1 MSGCSASTDGTH
13 AAAACCSTPSCDRQ
27 SRASPSPTGR
37 CARPDGP
44 DRRRNRHAEHGSYR
58 PAWTWD
64 DPNCLGVLEVLRREV
79 MSGGIKMET
88 PLCRDITE
96 QMCGTSVITGHRY
109 SFGTVAS
116 PVAEPFGDEHSV
128 LLKRVVL
135 GGVWHD
141 DVAHEGVQV
150 GVGGQELPQGGAGG
164 AEVLELLDGHA
175 LELVGAV
182 EVRDLRRQ
190 RVDDAGGERLGA

>member
-88 PLCRDITE
+88 PFERYRHNTPTLDLSPSSARCPAE
-96 QMCGTSVITGHRY
+96 TSG
-109 SFGTVAS
+109 
-116 PVAEPFGDEHSV
+116 
-128 LLKRVVL
+128 
-135 GGVWHD
+135 
-141 DVAHEGVQV
+141 
-150 GVGGQELPQGGAGG
+150 
-164 AEVLELLDGHA
+164 
-175 LELVGAV
+175 
-182 EVRDLRRQ
+182 LR
-190 RVDDAGGERLGA
+190 

>member
-64 DPNCLGVLEVLRREV
+64 DPNCLGVFEVLRREV
-79 MSGGIKMET
+79 RSGGIKMET
-88 PLCRDITE
+88 PF
-96 QMCGTSVITGHRY
+96 Y
-109 SFGTVAS
+109 
-116 PVAEPFGDEHSV
+116 AEPGNLELIARAGDQ
-128 LLKRVVL
+128 LDFYWRDC
-135 GGVWHD
+135 GPWFNWNGPYRI
-141 DVAHEGVQV
+141 AEGV
-150 GVGGQELPQGGAGG
+150 AGNP
-164 AEVLELLDGHA
+164 A
-175 LELVGAV
+175 
-182 EVRDLRRQ
+182 
-190 RVDDAGGERLGA
+190 

>member
-1 MSGCSASTDGTH
+1 MSGCSVSTDGTH

-79 MSGGIKMET
+79 RSGGIKMET
-88 PLCRDITE
+88 PFCLVVCLFNILY
-96 QMCGTSVITGHRY
+96 CAI
-109 SFGTVAS
+109 
-116 PVAEPFGDEHSV
+116 PVSYT
-128 LLKRVVL
+128 
-135 GGVWHD
+135 
-141 DVAHEGVQV
+141 
-150 GVGGQELPQGGAGG
+150 
-164 AEVLELLDGHA
+164 
-175 LELVGAV
+175 
-182 EVRDLRRQ
+182 
-190 RVDDAGGERLGA
+190 

>member
-88 PLCRDITE
+88 PFR
-96 QMCGTSVITGHRY
+96 GNRY
-109 SFGTVAS
+109 SVPPELTGARVS
-116 PVAEPFGDEHSV
+116 LV
-128 LLKRVVL
+128 L
-135 GGVWHD
+135 
-141 DVAHEGVQV
+141 
-150 GVGGQELPQGGAGG
+150 
-164 AEVLELLDGHA
+164 
-175 LELVGAV
+175 
-182 EVRDLRRQ
+182 
-190 RVDDAGGERLGA
+190 RLGA

>member
-64 DPNCLGVLEVLRREV
+64 DPNCLGVFEVLRREV

-88 PLCRDITE
+88 PFHSILDADNMDTQEPVFVHADRVMGATKRPDQSRQFVQAADTATTAT
-96 QMCGTSVITGHRY
+96 TSP
-109 SFGTVAS
+109 AN
-116 PVAEPFGDEHSV
+116 
-128 LLKRVVL
+128 
-135 GGVWHD
+135 
-141 DVAHEGVQV
+141 
-150 GVGGQELPQGGAGG
+150 
-164 AEVLELLDGHA
+164 
-175 LELVGAV
+175 V
-182 EVRDLRRQ
+182 EVTPRGLFRLI
-190 RVDDAGGERLGA
+190 ERELSGAPT